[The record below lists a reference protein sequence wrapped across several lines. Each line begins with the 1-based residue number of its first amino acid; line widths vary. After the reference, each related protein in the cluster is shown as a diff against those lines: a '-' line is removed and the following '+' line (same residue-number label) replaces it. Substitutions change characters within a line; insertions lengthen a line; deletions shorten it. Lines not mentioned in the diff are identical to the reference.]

1 MRASASTLSAKALL
15 ALGAF
20 KHIGAL
26 ASPSINV
33 ALQAA
38 FNPAPYLVEL
48 LETAAE
54 ENATAYYP
62 ILDRVSEGYFDE
74 KTTEQELYTAFV
86 DLLYSDGHITQP
98 EALASFEFALSVRS
112 AAPRIESHYQFYKTS
127 VEPSL
132 VAEQTKACDI
142 WVSFHGKQYCS
153 VHLDEPFGA
162 IESERTY
169 QLPFDRILGNS
180 SALPA
185 ILYADIT
192 APRFK
197 KWHRTL
203 SNTAKEGKTSYRVR
217 HKPSSKSSASP
228 LVVNGYGVELQLK
241 RTDYI
246 VIDDRQA
253 EEGDENTAQKPMG
266 SGLNDE
272 EEVADLKPLSKDEV
286 SDLGLKAAS
295 FVTQSEQP
303 MDTLMKLVQDFPKYS
318 SIIAAHNASDAFL
331 DEHTKNREQL
341 LPTGYNVIWIN
352 GVQIPARDV
361 NPYSLLAHLR
371 RERKLI
377 NGIRSQGLSGPEVI
391 SLLSHSAI
399 ADTQTANEPQR
410 YDFRDAAEGGN
421 VIVWLNDIENDD
433 RYESWPTNLRA
444 LLQRTFPGQLPSCR
458 RDIHNAIVS
467 VDLTSPEDVTTVLDT
482 VWSLIRRGIPLRWGI
497 VPQTRTPEALEQAKI
512 VYHIQDVYGMSAVEV
527 YLQASMDGKKLAQPD
542 KSIFDATVKTST
554 LRDEHT
560 ALSFEDVLGS
570 EEIDQRIAGAKQY
583 LTRLAA
589 EGPKA
594 PVFVNGVPIP
604 ANDEWLGTISQ
615 RIGMDL
621 RQIQKAVFEGALTDE
636 SWVPQQ
642 FLFQAASRRNPLI
655 IPENEKNVTLVN
667 MAEFE
672 EVNGNIYSKMPRIYA
687 SESASKSDWVH
698 ITLVADFDS
707 ENGFALLK
715 AMATFREANP
725 NVEAVLIHNPQV
737 GAEQSRFSE
746 AVLKSFVESGHKLS
760 IETMLELLARD
771 PSHEPIPATSTL
783 FWKAAEPI
791 YEAFGLQPGQHGLLV
806 NGRFVGPIPK
816 DYEFSQD
823 DMETLVSFEAN
834 KRIEPLN
841 KALEDLQLLDKIE
854 SPFDVAKIQ
863 SLVALSTVS
872 DVPEGIFETAS
883 TLRMSTYKSWT
894 AEHTAIVKG
903 DQEKAV
909 FQIVASVD
917 PATELAQ
924 KWVPILKTL
933 SDMEG
938 VHLKLFLNPR
948 QMLQELPVKR
958 FYRYVLEA
966 RPHFNSDG
974 SVGSLKA
981 HFSGI
986 PKEAL
991 LNLGMD
997 VPPSWLVA
1005 PEESI
1010 YDLDN
1015 IKLSTIPAG
1024 TNVDAVYGLE
1034 SILIEG
1040 HSRDTTNGGQPPR
1053 GAEVVLAT
1061 EKDPHFADT
1070 IIMANLG
1077 YFQFKANPGFYNI
1090 QLKSGRSQ
1098 EIFNLDSAGPI
1109 SWAPQ
1114 PGDETTEIALMSFQ
1128 GATIFPRLSRKPGQE
1143 ETDVLASEE
1152 SLTSELVG
1160 KTSQKVNKFLGKM
1173 GLNFDSEKVFQKGAD
1188 LLSGGKVVKKGTQ
1201 ADINIFSVASG
1212 HLYERMLNIMM
1223 LSVMK
1228 HTNHTVKF
1236 WFIEQFLSPS
1246 FKSFLPH
1253 MAAEYGFEYE
1263 MVTYKWPHWLRGQT
1277 EKQREIWG
1285 YKILFLDVLFP
1296 LDLEKVIF
1304 VDADQ
1309 IVRTDM
1315 YELVQHDLQG
1325 APYGFTPMGDSRTEM
1340 EGFRFWKTGYWSNFL
1355 RGRPYHISAL
1365 YVVDLNRFRQ
1375 LAAGDR
1381 LRQQYH
1387 ALSADPNSL
1396 SNLDQDLPNNMQFNL
1411 PIHSLPQEWLWCETW
1426 CSDEDL
1432 AKAKT
1437 IDLCNNPQTKEPKL
1451 DRARRQVPEW
1461 NVYDEEIAAL
1471 ARRVKG
1477 EQKLADLVDVQEQ
1490 EQLREKKEKDAERI
1504 EHNEFKSDSELTCLG
1519 HDVQRSVTSSTL
1531 IGQDLNTTEG
1541 PIEPSFPRA
1550 MSMIGN
1556 PPYAVITLKRCTSR
1570 KRR

>member
-1 MRASASTLSAKALL
+1 MRASASILSAKALL
-15 ALGAF
+15 VLSAFRHSGA
-20 KHIGAL
+20 HAG
-26 ASPSINV
+26 PSVNV
-33 ALQAA
+33 ALRAS

-62 ILDRVSEGYFDE
+62 ILDRISEGYFDE
-74 KTTEQELYTAFV
+74 KDTQQELYTAFR
-86 DLLYSDGHITQP
+86 DLLQSDGHITDP
-98 EALASFEFALSVRS
+98 AALASFEFALSIQS
-112 AAPRIESHYQFYKTS
+112 AAPRIEAHYQFYKTS

-132 VAEQTKACDI
+132 QATQTKACDI
-142 WVSFHGKQYCS
+142 WTSFHGKQYCD
-153 VHLDEPFGA
+153 VHLEESFGG

-197 KWHRTL
+197 KWHKTL
-203 SNTAKEGKTSYRVR
+203 SKTAKEGKTSYRVR
-217 HKPSSKSSASP
+217 HKPSSNAPTTP
-228 LVVNGYGVELQLK
+228 LIVNGYGVELQLK

-253 EEGDENTAQKPMG
+253 EQGQKSDAQKPIG
-266 SGLNDE
+266 TGLDDDE
-272 EEVADLKPLSKDEV
+272 DVADLKPLSKDEV
-286 SDLGLKAAS
+286 SELALKAAD

-318 SIIAAHNASDAFL
+318 SVIAAHNASDEFVE
-331 DEHTKNREQL
+331 EHLANRNQL
-341 LPTGYNVIWIN
+341 LPAGYNVIWIN

-377 NGIRSQGLSGPEVI
+377 NGIRSQGLSGSEVV
-391 SLLSHSAI
+391 SLLSHASI
-399 ADTQTANEPQR
+399 AESQTEDEPQR
-410 YDFRDAAEGGN
+410 YDFRDTTEGGN
-421 VIVWLNDIENDD
+421 IILWLNDIENDPM
-433 RYESWPTNLRA
+433 YEGWPSELRA
-444 LLQRTFPGQLPSCR
+444 LLQRTYPGQLPSCR

-467 VDLTSPEDVTTVLDT
+467 VDFTSTEDVSLALDT
-482 VWSLIRRGIPLRWGI
+482 IMSLIRRGIPLRWGL
-497 VPQTRTPEALEQAKI
+497 VPQTATSEAIDQTKLVYHLQDAYGLPAVIEYLQVSAAKPDKAVFETTVKRTTLIEGKEALA
-512 VYHIQDVYGMSAVEV
+512 
-527 YLQASMDGKKLAQPD
+527 
-542 KSIFDATVKTST
+542 FD
-554 LRDEHT
+554 
-560 ALSFEDVLGS
+560 DVLKS
-570 EEIDQRIAGAKQY
+570 EALDQRISGAKQY
-583 LTRLAA
+583 LKRLAA

-594 PVFVNGVPIP
+594 PIFVNGVPIP
-604 ANDEWLGTISQ
+604 ATDEWLQTLSQ

-621 RQIQKAVFEGALTDE
+621 RQIQKGVFNGVFNDD
-636 SWVPQQ
+636 SWVPQY
-642 FLFQAASRRNPLI
+642 FLFQAAAKRNPLI
-655 IPENEKNVTLVN
+655 IPENEKNITLIN

-672 EVNGNIYSKMPRIYA
+672 EVHGEAYSKMPRLHA
-687 SESASKSDWVH
+687 SESASKSDWIH

-707 ENGFALLK
+707 EAGFALLK
-715 AMATFREANP
+715 ALADFREANP
-725 NVEAVLIHNPQV
+725 NVEAVLIHNPKA
-737 GAEQSRFSE
+737 GAEQSNASEDLLETYIKSGRKLTSE
-746 AVLKSFVESGHKLS
+746 ALSG
-760 IETMLELLARD
+760 LLGKEANYG
-771 PSHEPIPATSTL
+771 PTPANSTL
-783 FWKAAEPI
+783 FWKVAEPI
-791 YEAFGLQPGQHGLLV
+791 YDAVGLKPGQNGLLV
-806 NGRFVGPIPK
+806 NGRYIGPIPE
-816 DYEFSQD
+816 DYMFSQD
-823 DMETLVSFEAN
+823 DMETFVTYETT

-841 KALEDLQLLDKIE
+841 KALADLQLMDKIA
-854 SPFDVAKIQ
+854 SPLDVAKIQ

-883 TLRMSTYKSWT
+883 TLRMSTYNDWKSKY
-894 AEHTAIVKG
+894 TAIVRG
-903 DQEKAV
+903 DEDKAV
-909 FQIVASVD
+909 FQIVASID
-917 PATELAQ
+917 PATEQAQ
-924 KWVPILKTL
+924 KWVPILKVL
-933 SDMEG
+933 SDMDG
-938 VHLKLFLNPR
+938 VHLKLYLNPKG
-948 QMLQELPVKR
+948 MLQELPVKR

-966 RPHFNSDG
+966 RPQFTHDG
-974 SVGSLKA
+974 SVGRLGA
-981 HFSGI
+981 HFGGI

-1010 YDLDN
+1010 HDLDN
-1015 IKLSTIPAG
+1015 IKLSTTPAG
-1024 TNVDAVYGLE
+1024 TNIDAIYGLE

-1061 EKDPHFADT
+1061 ERDPHFADT

-1090 QLKSGRSQ
+1090 KLKSGRSQ
-1098 EIFNLDSAGPI
+1098 EVFNLDSAGPI

-1143 ETDVLASEE
+1143 DTDVLAPEE
-1152 SLTSELVG
+1152 SLASELVG
-1160 KTSQKVNKFLGKM
+1160 KSAQKVNKFLGKM
-1173 GLNFDSEKVFQKGAD
+1173 GLNFDSEKVLQKGAD
-1188 LLSGGKVVKKGTQ
+1188 LFSGGKTAKKGTQ

-1223 LSVMK
+1223 VSVMK
-1228 HTNHTVKF
+1228 HTKHTVKF

-1253 MAAEYGFEYE
+1253 IAAEYGFEYE

-1315 YELVQHDLQG
+1315 FELVQHDLEG

-1340 EGFRFWKTGYWSNFL
+1340 EGFRFWKTGYWANFL

-1387 ALSADPNSL
+1387 SLSADPNSL

-1461 NVYDEEIAAL
+1461 NVYDEEIAVL

-1477 EQKLADLVDVQEQ
+1477 EERKEVVDVQEE
-1490 EQLREKKEKDAERI
+1490 EQRREKKEKDAEI
-1504 EHNEFKSDSELTCLG
+1504 EHSEL
-1519 HDVQRSVTSSTL
+1519 
-1531 IGQDLNTTEG
+1531 
-1541 PIEPSFPRA
+1541 
-1550 MSMIGN
+1550 
-1556 PPYAVITLKRCTSR
+1556 
-1570 KRR
+1570 

>member
-1 MRASASTLSAKALL
+1 MRASASVLGAKALFVL
-15 ALGAF
+15 TAF
-20 KHIGAL
+20 RHMGTL

-33 ALQAA
+33 ALRAA

-62 ILDRVSEGYFDE
+62 ILDRVAEGYFDD
-74 KTTEQELYTAFV
+74 KTTDQELYTAFV
-86 DLLYSDGHITQP
+86 DLLYADGHITQP

-112 AAPRIESHYQFYKTS
+112 AAPRIEAHYQFYNTS

-132 VAEQTKACDI
+132 SAKQTEACDL

-153 VHLDEPFGA
+153 VHLDEPFGDIA
-162 IESERTY
+162 SERTY

-197 KWHRTL
+197 KWHKTL
-203 SNTAKEGKTSYRVR
+203 STTAKQGKTSYRIR
-217 HKPSSKSSASP
+217 HKPSPKAPTSP
-228 LVVNGYGVELQLK
+228 LVVNGYGVALQLK

-253 EEGDENTAQKPMG
+253 TESDKNAAQKTMET
-266 SGLNDE
+266 GLNDE
-272 EEVADLKPLSKDEV
+272 EDVADLKPLSKDEV
-286 SDLGLKAAS
+286 SDLGLKTAS
-295 FVTQSEQP
+295 FVLQSEDS
-303 MDTLMKLVQDFPKYS
+303 MNTLLKLVQDFPKYS
-318 SIIAAHNASDAFL
+318 SIIAAHNASDEFL
-331 DEHTKNREQL
+331 QGLEKNHDQWL
-341 LPTGYNVIWIN
+341 MGGVDFIKVNGLNIPT
-352 GVQIPARDV
+352 RDV

-371 RERKLI
+371 RERKLM
-377 NGIRSQGLSGPEVI
+377 NGFRSQGLSVSEVV

-399 ADTQTANEPQR
+399 AKNNAGDSPQR
-410 YDFRDAAEGGN
+410 YDFRDTAEGGN
-421 VIVWLNDIENDD
+421 VIIWLNDIEKDPA
-433 RYESWPTNLRA
+433 YEDWPTSLQA

-458 RDIHNAIVS
+458 RDIHNAIVF
-467 VDLTSPEDVTTVLDT
+467 VDLTSTQDVTTLLDST
-482 VWSLIRRGIPLRWGI
+482 FNLIRRGIPLRWGV
-497 VPQTRTPEALEQAKI
+497 VPQSGSSDAIEQAKI
-512 VYHIQDVYGMSAVEV
+512 IYHLLDAYGVSAVEV
-527 YLQASMDGKKLAQPD
+527 YLQASLDGKKLAQPD
-542 KSIFDATVKTST
+542 QAIFDATVKTST
-554 LRDEHT
+554 LIDERT
-560 ALSFEDVLGS
+560 ALSFQDVLAS
-570 EEIDQRIAGAKQY
+570 EELDQRIANSKQY
-583 LTRLAA
+583 VSRLAGD
-589 EGPKA
+589 GPQS
-594 PVFVNGVPIP
+594 PIIINGVAIP
-604 ANDEWLGTISQ
+604 GNEEWLSSLSK
-615 RIGMDL
+615 RITFDL
-621 RQIQKAVFEGALTDE
+621 REIQKAIFEGNFNED
-636 SWVPQQ
+636 SWVPQH
-642 FLFQAASRRNPLI
+642 FLAQAASRRNPYI
-655 IPENEKNVTLVN
+655 IPEDEKNITLID

-672 EVNGNIYSKMPRIYA
+672 NTHSHVYNKMPRVRA
-687 SESASKSDWVH
+687 SESSSKSDWVH
-698 ITLVADFDS
+698 ITLTADFDS
-707 ENGFALLK
+707 ENGLSLLK
-715 AMATFREANP
+715 SLADFREANP
-725 NVEAVLIHNPQV
+725 NAEIVLIHNPV
-737 GAEQSRFSE
+737 AKAEKSGVSQDILESFSKTGDKFT
-746 AVLKSFVESGHKLS
+746 ADTL
-760 IETMLELLARD
+760 LELLARE
-771 PSHEPIPATSTL
+771 PSSVSFPEESRL
-783 FWKAAEPI
+783 FWKAADPI
-791 YEAFGLQPGQHGLLV
+791 YEALGLKPGQNSIIV
-806 NGRFVGPIPK
+806 NGRHLGPIPEEIEFTK
-816 DYEFSQD
+816 DDLEG
-823 DMETLVSFEAN
+823 LVSYEMS
-834 KRIEPLN
+834 KRAEPLS
-841 KALEDLQLLDKIE
+841 KALDDLGLLNKIE
-854 SPFDVAKIQ
+854 SPFNIAKIQ
-863 SLVALSTVS
+863 SLAALSTIS
-872 DVPEGIFETAS
+872 DVPEGMFEQIS
-883 TLRMSTYKSWT
+883 TIRRNDDEKWNT
-894 AEHTAIVKG
+894 EHTAIVKG
-903 DQEKAV
+903 DKDKAV
-909 FQIVASVD
+909 FHIVAAID
-917 PATELAQ
+917 PATEVAQ

-933 SDMEG
+933 GDMEG
-938 VHLKLFLNPR
+938 VHLTLYLNPKNN
-948 QMLQELPVKR
+948 LQELPIKR

-966 RPHFNSDG
+966 RPHFNPDG

-981 HFSGI
+981 SFSGI

-1024 TNVDAVYGLE
+1024 SNVDAIYGLE

-1077 YFQFKANPGFYNI
+1077 YLQFKANPGFYNI

-1098 EIFNLDSAGPI
+1098 QVFNLDSAGPI

-1143 ETDVLASEE
+1143 TADVLAPEE
-1152 SLTSELVG
+1152 SLASELVG
-1160 KTSQKVNKFLGKM
+1160 KGAQKVNQFLGKI
-1173 GLNFDSEKVFQKGAD
+1173 GLNFDSEKVLQKGAD
-1188 LLSGGKVVKKGTQ
+1188 LLSGKAVKKGTQ

-1228 HTNHTVKF
+1228 HTKHTVKF

-1263 MVTYKWPHWLRGQT
+1263 MVTYKWPHWLRQQS

-1315 YELVQHDLQG
+1315 YELVQHDLEG

-1340 EGFRFWKTGYWSNFL
+1340 EGFRFWKTGYWANFL

-1365 YVVDLNRFRQ
+1365 YVVDLVRFRQ

-1451 DRARRQVPEW
+1451 DRARRQIPEW

-1471 ARRVKG
+1471 AKRVKG
-1477 EQKLADLVDVQEQ
+1477 EREIAAGLVDVQEL
-1490 EQLREKKEKDAERI
+1490 EQVREKKEKDAERVV
-1504 EHNEFKSDSELTCLG
+1504 EHSEL
-1519 HDVQRSVTSSTL
+1519 
-1531 IGQDLNTTEG
+1531 
-1541 PIEPSFPRA
+1541 
-1550 MSMIGN
+1550 
-1556 PPYAVITLKRCTSR
+1556 
-1570 KRR
+1570 